1 MIDFLIKFSPVVTAA
16 CFMASI
22 LVALWQIRINR
33 LIQQRSKAQDL
44 WSMYLSKGIEFPLL
58 AYPLR
63 HVKFNFPTKSLSTGR
78 KDEDEQQEFE
88 RYEWLLS
95 FLLKTAREILQ
106 EFSEDEF
113 WIKTIK

>member
-1 MIDFLIKFSPVVTAA
+1 
-16 CFMASI
+16 
-22 LVALWQIRINR
+22 
-33 LIQQRSKAQDL
+33 
-44 WSMYLSKGIEFPLL
+44 MYLSKGIEFPLL